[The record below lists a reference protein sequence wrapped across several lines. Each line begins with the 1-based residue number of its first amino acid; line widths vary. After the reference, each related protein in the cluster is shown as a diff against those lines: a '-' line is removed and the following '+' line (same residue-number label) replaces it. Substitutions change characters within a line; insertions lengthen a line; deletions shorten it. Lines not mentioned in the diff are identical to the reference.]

1 MNNLLGVITPP
12 PDINNLLGVILCGGQ
27 SRRMGRDK
35 GLMQKDGIPWA
46 LHVAARLKTLNIPV
60 VFSINELQRTDYS
73 AQLPG
78 HWLIFDDAALNIG
91 GPLKGLVSVHHVYP
105 GYDIF
110 LLACDMLDMDE
121 AAIAGLMDAWRSG
134 GADFYAYR
142 EEDFYQPLCAIY
154 TAAGLQTA
162 GDNDSLQTL
171 LRQGRTAA
179 LPVLRT
185 EAFKNY
191 NTL

>member
-1 MNNLLGVITPP
+1 
-12 PDINNLLGVILCGGQ
+12 
-27 SRRMGRDK
+27 MGRDK
-35 GLMQKDGIPWA
+35 GLMSKDGIPWA
-46 LHVAARLKTLNIPV
+46 LYVAAKLKAQTIPV
-60 VFSINELQRTDYS
+60 VFSINEAQRPGYS

-78 HWLIFDDAALNIG
+78 HWLIFDDAALNLG
-91 GPLKGLVSVHHVYP
+91 GPLQGLVSVHHVYP

-121 AAIAGLMDAWRSG
+121 ATITGLMDAWQSG

-154 TAAGLQTA
+154 TAAGLHTA
-162 GDNDSLQTL
+162 TNSDSLQTL
-171 LRQGRTAA
+171 LRQGRTTA
-179 LPVLRT
+179 LPILRT
-185 EAFKNY
+185 EPFRNY